1 MITINFI
8 DIPPLLL
15 NTDSICAWIGDVL
28 QKENKQIGSLEYLF
42 CSDEY
47 LLEMNKQF
55 LNHDYYTDIITFD
68 YTEED
73 LVSGEMYISWERVV
87 DNSKTFSVSEES
99 ELLRV
104 IVHGV
109 LHLCG
114 YKDKKEGEKKEMR
127 EKENYFL
134 DMFHVKHNN

>member
-114 YKDKKEGEKKEMR
+114 YKDKKEDEKKEMR

-134 DMFHVKHNN
+134 EMFHVKHNN